1 MYNFL
6 ATLNKKRGGYKMKEV
21 IENVYSPCYGKVE
34 KLFITESSYVYEW
47 EKLALIETVDKQKVE
62 IKVGISGYIELLEVE
77 EGQAITNKTRLI
89 TVRDDLLITGSD

>member
-1 MYNFL
+1 
-6 ATLNKKRGGYKMKEV
+6 MKEV

-34 KLFITESSYVYEW
+34 KLFVTESSYVYEW

>member
-1 MYNFL
+1 
-6 ATLNKKRGGYKMKEV
+6 MKAV

-47 EKLALIETVDKQKVE
+47 EKLALIETTDKQKVE

-77 EGQAITNKTRLI
+77 EGQVVTNNTRLI

>member
-1 MYNFL
+1 
-6 ATLNKKRGGYKMKEV
+6 MKAV

-47 EKLALIETVDKQKVE
+47 EKLALIETIDKQKVE

-77 EGQAITNKTRLI
+77 EGQTITNKTRLI
-89 TVRDDLLITGSD
+89 TVRDDMLITGSD

>member
-1 MYNFL
+1 
-6 ATLNKKRGGYKMKEV
+6 MKAV